1 MEKTYSPI
9 SEITW
14 DDLRHRLFTPEELEA
29 SDIRVAIIGELIHAR
44 QHGITIKDIAK
55 KTGLKKSKIKKL
67 MAWDKKTEFDTV
79 VAVLLALWKT
89 IMVTDFR
96 PDGQT
101 EKNAR

>member
-1 MEKTYSPI
+1 MENVYSPI
-9 SEITW
+9 SEMTW
-14 DDLRHRLFTPEELEA
+14 DDLKRSLFTPEELEA

-67 MAWDKKTEFDTV
+67 MAWDKKPEFDTV
-79 VAVLLALWKT
+79 VAVLLSLGKT
-89 IMVTDFR
+89 ITVTDFK